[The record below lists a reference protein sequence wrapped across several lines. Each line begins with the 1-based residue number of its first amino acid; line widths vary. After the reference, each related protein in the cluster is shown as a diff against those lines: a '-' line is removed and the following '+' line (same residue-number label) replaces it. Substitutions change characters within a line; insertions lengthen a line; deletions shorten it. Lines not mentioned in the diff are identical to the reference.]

1 MKLSRFEKW
10 ANKGVMNMGE
20 YSEYAKYMQFSINML
35 SSFFVNIPTEEIP
48 PYLIFDENV
57 SRETFTEMV
66 CWAAQLYDKNKTLTL
81 ADLEKADRYRNEF
94 ATKLEKRK
102 SSLYHYFG
110 YNILRSVKF
119 CDELFNDLKQN
130 TLVDVEET
138 ENAQTAAI

>member
-20 YSEYAKYMQFSINML
+20 YSEYAKYMQFSRNML
-35 SSFFVNIPTEEIP
+35 SNFCDNVPTDEIP

-102 SSLYHYFG
+102 SSLYHYVG

>member
-35 SSFFVNIPTEEIP
+35 SSFCNVPTDEIP

-66 CWAAQLYDKNKTLTL
+66 CWASQLYDKKKTLTL
-81 ADLEKADRYRNEF
+81 ADLEKADRYRNAF
-94 ATKLEKRK
+94 ATRAEKRK
-102 SSLYHYFG
+102 ITLYHYFG

-119 CDELFNDLKQN
+119 CDDLFKDLKKN

-138 ENAQTAAI
+138 ESAQTAAI

>member
-35 SSFFVNIPTEEIP
+35 SNFCDNVPTDEIP

-66 CWAAQLYDKNKTLTL
+66 CWASQLYDKKKTLTL
-81 ADLEKADRYRNEF
+81 ADLEKADRYRNAF
-94 ATKLEKRK
+94 ATRAEKRK
-102 SSLYHYFG
+102 ITLYHYFG

-119 CDELFNDLKQN
+119 CDDLFKDLKKN

-138 ENAQTAAI
+138 ESAQTAAI

>member
-10 ANKGVMNMGE
+10 ANKGVMNMAE
-20 YSEYAKYMQFSINML
+20 YAEYAKYMQFSINML
-35 SSFFVNIPTEEIP
+35 SAFCDNVPTDEIP

-119 CDELFNDLKQN
+119 CDDLFKDLKKN

-138 ENAQTAAI
+138 ESAQTAAI

>member
-35 SSFFVNIPTEEIP
+35 SAFCDNIPTEEIP

-119 CDELFNDLKQN
+119 CDDLFKDLKKN

-138 ENAQTAAI
+138 ESAQTAAI